1 MIDCDDGTYTNSPP
15 VRDIWRRAL
24 PALAGVKNGDY
35 LRPERLHRALGYS
48 GGQKL
53 RDLLAAAERDGLLI
67 INRGATPT
75 TYRATF
81 ILQRLLE
88 NSIGE

>member
-1 MIDCDDGTYTNSPP
+1 MYHDDTYTNSPP
-15 VRDIWRRAL
+15 VRDIWERAI

-35 LRPERLHRALGYS
+35 LRPERLHKALGYS

-53 RDLLAAAERDGLLI
+53 RDLLAAGERDGLLI
-67 INRGATPT
+67 IDRGATPT

-81 ILQRLLE
+81 ILQRLLD
-88 NSIGE
+88 NSVGE

>member
-1 MIDCDDGTYTNSPP
+1 MMYYDDTYTNSPP
-15 VRDIWRRAL
+15 VRDIWERAL
-24 PALAGVKNGDY
+24 PALEGVKNGDY
-35 LRPERLHRALGYS
+35 LRPERLHKALGYS

-67 INRGATPT
+67 IDRGASPT

-81 ILQRLLE
+81 ILQRLLD
-88 NSIGE
+88 NSVGD

>member
-1 MIDCDDGTYTNSPP
+1 MMYYDDTYTNSPP
-15 VRDIWRRAL
+15 VRDIWERAL
-24 PALAGVKNGDY
+24 PALAGVKNGEY
-35 LRPERLHRALGYS
+35 LRPERLHKALGYS

-67 INRGATPT
+67 IDRGASPT

-81 ILQRLLE
+81 ILQRLLD
-88 NSIGE
+88 NSVGD

>member
-1 MIDCDDGTYTNSPP
+1 MMYYDDTYTNSPP
-15 VRDIWRRAL
+15 VRDIWERAL

-35 LRPERLHRALGYS
+35 LRPERLHKALGYS

-67 INRGATPT
+67 IDRGASPT

-81 ILQRLLE
+81 ILQRLLD
-88 NSIGE
+88 NSVGD